1 MQISYTALH
10 SLMECEYSYF
20 LRYIDRVSIME
31 SSASVY
37 GTAVHRT
44 IKIGYDNNLARD
56 DWAKVFRSEWV
67 ALTANKDIVFAYD
80 NEYLKKVKD
89 GQQLLLDYYDTFVK
103 KEKNLICN

>member
-44 IKIGYDNNLARD
+44 MITTLLGMIGQ
-56 DWAKVFRSEWV
+56 K
-67 ALTANKDIVFAYD
+67 
-80 NEYLKKVKD
+80 YLGVN
-89 GQQLLLDYYDTFVK
+89 GSL
-103 KEKNLICN
+103 